1 MDRVIVNGRIMDP
14 LSGRDEV
21 GCVWIR
27 GGKIHAITSGEM
39 ELFDQGECMD
49 ASGCWIVPGFID
61 LHVHLRDPGAVWKE
75 DLESGL
81 KAAAAGGFTTVCC
94 MPNTKPV
101 IDNETTLKYI
111 DQKARKVGGPNLL
124 VTAAMTMGQKGIRAI
139 EIQRLMN
146 VETRGKELLGRGIC
160 ALSEDG
166 YSLADGQLFAEII
179 KMAKDMNI
187 PIFSHAEAEQSS
199 NPEAEGVSRDL
210 QILSAEGGSIHF
222 CHISTEKSLEL
233 IRQAKQQG
241 LSVTCETTPHHLA
254 LSTDNATSQGNWKM
268 NPPLAS
274 ENNRLAVE
282 AALIR
287 GEIDAIATDHAPH
300 APWEKVVGYDDAPN
314 GIIGLETAF
323 PISHAKVVETG
334 IVSAL
339 DLIRPLTIGP
349 AGVLGLDRGHLTV
362 GGVADLTIIDMRKK
376 YRIHAEKFQSKSRN
390 TPFEGCMV
398 RGQIVE
404 TLVGGRTV
412 YKVDKERSSDD

>member
-1 MDRVIVNGRIMDP
+1 MDRVIVNGRIIDP

-21 GCVWIR
+21 GCIWIR
-27 GGKIHAITSGEM
+27 GGKIQAITSGEM
-39 ELFDQGECMD
+39 ELHDTGECMD

-61 LHVHLRDPGAVWKE
+61 LHVHLRDPGGVWKE
-75 DLESGL
+75 DVESGL

-94 MPNTKPV
+94 MPNTKPAV
-101 IDNETTLKYI
+101 DNENILKYI
-111 DQKARKVGGPNLL
+111 DQKARRVGGPNLL
-124 VTAAMTMGQKGIRAI
+124 VTAAMTIGQQGIRPT

-146 VETRGKELLGRGIC
+146 VETRGTELLGRGIC

-166 YSLADGQLFAEII
+166 YSLADGQLFAEVLQI
-179 KMAKDMNI
+179 AKDRNI
-187 PIFSHAEAEQSS
+187 PIFSHAEAGQGS

-210 QILSAEGGSIHF
+210 QILSVEGGSIHF

-233 IRQAKQQG
+233 IRQAKIQG

-254 LSTDNATSQGNWKM
+254 LSIENATSQGNWKM

-274 ENNRLAVE
+274 GKNRLAVE

-314 GIIGLETAF
+314 GIVGLETAF
-323 PISHAKVVETG
+323 PICHAKVGETG
-334 IVSAL
+334 TISPL
-339 DLIRPLTIGP
+339 DLVRPLTIGP
-349 AGVLGLDRGHLTV
+349 AGILGLDRGHLTV

-390 TPFEGCMV
+390 TPFEGWMV
-398 RGQIVE
+398 RGRIVE
-404 TLVGGRTV
+404 TLVEGRTV